1 MQHHAIGTSANMP
14 DKDKPSVEE
23 NGDFVAVHNPLLCYV
38 HYLLHSHDDHAVV
51 RVEALSKFS
60 YDSIVEAKRILWN
73 TEYACGEF
81 QQRKDSAKRTAK
93 EAHLQDIMEALTHM
107 DTLDNWNI
115 KDVHD
120 TFKLCIDSLSLREI
134 MRTKNKEDMMNQR
147 LHMLEQKVSQLIN
160 VVDKY
165 ITENNNLKKDI
176 EKLSSIHQKTY
187 AEVVATTNM
196 EGKSAPP
203 AEGTDDK
210 TKSIAPRTSV
220 TPVHSIT
227 QSEVVKTGITDEII
241 DMRGKGNTDSIRVPE
256 AKPSSAAASHFGFH
270 LRKNKQRRRIIT
282 GNSVSCK
289 GVAGAPEPTRHLFI
303 KRITKDTENDAVK
316 NMILS
321 YGFGIRDFR
330 CISHP
335 EARFKSFK
343 LSVPASQF
351 ERLFDEK
358 LWPEGVVVRIYTTP
372 RSGQQ

>member
-1 MQHHAIGTSANMP
+1 MHR
-14 DKDKPSVEE
+14 
-23 NGDFVAVHNPLLCYV
+23 F
-38 HYLLHSHDDHAVV
+38 
-51 RVEALSKFS
+51 SKS
-60 YDSIVEAKRILWN
+60 QRYY
-73 TEYACGEF
+73 EY
-81 QQRKDSAKRTAK
+81 
-93 EAHLQDIMEALTHM
+93 QD
-107 DTLDNWNI
+107 
-115 KDVHD
+115 
-120 TFKLCIDSLSLREI
+120 
-134 MRTKNKEDMMNQR
+134 KEDMMNQR
-147 LHMLEQKVSQLIN
+147 LHMLDQKVSQLIN

-165 ITENNNLKKDI
+165 ITGNNNLKKDI

-227 QSEVVKTGITDEII
+227 QSEVAKTGITDDII
-241 DMRGKGNTDSIRVPE
+241 DMREKGKTDCLSVPE
-256 AKPSSAAASHFGFH
+256 AKPSSAAESHFGFQQ
-270 LRKNKQRRRIIT
+270 RKNKQRRRIII

-289 GVAGAPEPTRHLFI
+289 GVTQWQGQPEPTRHLFR

-316 NMILS
+316 NMIQS

-358 LWPEGVVVRIYTTP
+358 LWPEGVVVRIYATP
-372 RSGQQ
+372 RSGQH